1 MIANKLSPAPTPPTL
16 PTPLTPPTPNPPMS
30 LTGCLTE
37 YSLVEIFN
45 FVQDGHKTGVLSIEP
60 DRCISRYLDNAYTIS
75 FQTGRI
81 MSVNTGHKGLLK
93 MIAQRQWL
101 SAEQITGLSFHA
113 SKIGQPLGT
122 HLKSCNLLNAE
133 QLGLLF
139 DAQVVASI
147 CNLFDE
153 HHCGR
158 FSFDPQ
164 APLVYKE
171 MTGISLPAKE
181 VSLMGLRMLRDWNSL
196 TAKLPP
202 STSGLLRF
210 TASAPMLRLDTPES
224 KVWNLALGELSI
236 KKIAA
241 QVNLPVEEVQQIGFR
256 LIAIGLVQDV
266 SVEPPQPVVD
276 KMMGL
281 PKLVVTNSDNNVA
294 PVSASFL
301 TKLMGFLK
309 QKN

>member
-1 MIANKLSPAPTPPTL
+1 
-16 PTPLTPPTPNPPMS
+16 MS
-30 LTGCLTE
+30 LTGCLAE

-45 FVQDGHKTGVLSIEP
+45 FVQEGNKTGVLSIEA
-60 DRCISRYLDNAYTIS
+60 DRCISRYLDNSYTIS

-81 MSVNTGHKGLLK
+81 VSVNTGQKGLLK

-122 HLKSCNLLNAE
+122 HLKSCNLLDAE

-139 DAQVVASI
+139 DAQVVAGI
-147 CNLFDE
+147 CSLFDE

-164 APLVYKE
+164 APLVLKE

-181 VSLMGLRMLRDWNSL
+181 VSLLGLRMLRDWSKL
-196 TAKLPP
+196 AAKLPP

-210 TASAPMLRLDTPES
+210 TASAPPLRLDTQES

-241 QVNLPVEEVQQIGFR
+241 LVNLPVEKVQQIGFR
-256 LIAIGLVQDV
+256 LISIGLVQNI
-266 SVEPPQPVVD
+266 SVEPLQPAID
-276 KMMGL
+276 KTMEL
-281 PKLVVTNSDNNVA
+281 PKLAVANRENNVA

-301 TKLMGFLK
+301 GRLMGFLK

>member
-1 MIANKLSPAPTPPTL
+1 MVSSAYTPHTPHTPVSPHPRTPRPRT
-16 PTPLTPPTPNPPMS
+16 PMS
-30 LTGCLTE
+30 LTGCLAE

-45 FVQDGHKTGVLSIEP
+45 FVQDGNKTGVLSIEP
-60 DRCISRYLDNAYTIS
+60 DRCMSRYLDNAYTIS

-122 HLKSCNLLNAE
+122 HLKSCNLLDAE

-139 DAQVVASI
+139 DAQVVAGI
-147 CNLFDE
+147 CTLFDE

-158 FSFDPQ
+158 FNFDPQ
-164 APLVYKE
+164 AQLVLKD

-181 VSLMGLRMLRDWNSL
+181 VSLLGLRMLRDWSRL
-196 TAKLPP
+196 TAKLPL

-210 TASAPMLRLDTPES
+210 TASAPTLRLDTSES
-224 KVWNLALGELSI
+224 KVWNLALGGLSI
-236 KKIAA
+236 AKIAA
-241 QVNLPVEEVQQIGFR
+241 QVNLPVEKVQQIGFR
-256 LIAIGLVQDV
+256 LIAIGLVENV
-266 SVEPPQPVVD
+266 SVDPPQPVVD
-276 KMMGL
+276 KMMEL
-281 PKLVVTNSDNNVA
+281 PKLVVTNRENEIA

-301 TKLMGFLK
+301 TRLMGFLK